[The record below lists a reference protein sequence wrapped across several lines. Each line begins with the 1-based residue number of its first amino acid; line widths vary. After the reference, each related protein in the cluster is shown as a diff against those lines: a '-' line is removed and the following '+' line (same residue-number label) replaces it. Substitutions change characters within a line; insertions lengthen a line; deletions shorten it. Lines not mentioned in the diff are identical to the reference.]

1 MSSSSYPG
9 ERRRGPGNAAVLV
22 AVLFLIVFPALHGG
36 GGRAGAMRTFPPT
49 PMAIPKKPP
58 TQTTLFRQY
67 FSSRSD
73 ENDEI
78 SNICLEIVS
87 IRGLATVFDGEN
99 LGYTQEK
106 GGKDRVALNISSST
120 GNLS

>member
-36 GGRAGAMRTFPPT
+36 GRAGAIRTFPPT
-49 PMAIPKKPP
+49 PMAIPKKTP

-73 ENDEI
+73 ENDGTR
-78 SNICLEIVS
+78 N
-87 IRGLATVFDGEN
+87 ATASFRDS
-99 LGYTQEK
+99 K
-106 GGKDRVALNISSST
+106 RRVPSCPDPLHN
-120 GNLS
+120 

>member
-36 GGRAGAMRTFPPT
+36 GGRAGAIRTFPPT

-73 ENDEI
+73 ENDGTR
-78 SNICLEIVS
+78 N
-87 IRGLATVFDGEN
+87 ATASFRDS
-99 LGYTQEK
+99 K
-106 GGKDRVALNISSST
+106 RRVPSCPDPLHN
-120 GNLS
+120 